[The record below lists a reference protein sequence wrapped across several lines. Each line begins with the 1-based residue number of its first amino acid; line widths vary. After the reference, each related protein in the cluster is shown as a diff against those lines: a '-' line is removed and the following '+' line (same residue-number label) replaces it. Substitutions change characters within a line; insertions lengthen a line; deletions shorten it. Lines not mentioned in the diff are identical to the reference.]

1 MAITFA
7 RRPGAIRSTSNPPTF
22 EEEWVC
28 EGIFDSGV
36 VKASAVNLTPLV
48 VAVEEGLLYRN
59 NIQVEEQG
67 YGLYYVGVT
76 YGEKKNEVGAYRFSG
91 STTGGTLHITHSRE
105 TVGKY
110 PDTARGHNQAID
122 LGKDNVPRGTD
133 VVVPALKL
141 SYNFRHPAG
150 EVNEEFARNLGRITG
165 SCNEDTWHG
174 FEPGEVLLLGGD
186 FSDGTDAEAEV
197 TYHVACEENLQDL
210 VIGAIEEIEKDGH
223 DFLWVW
229 WQDNVEEAG
238 GNQQPGV
245 KPRAVYVERLYR
257 RISFGAALG
266 F

>member
-36 VKASAVNLTPLV
+36 VKASAVNLTPPS
-48 VAVEEGLLYRN
+48 VAVEEGILHRT
-59 NIQVEEQG
+59 NIQVTEQG
-67 YGLYYVGVT
+67 FMHYFVTVT
-76 YGEKKNEVGAYRFSG
+76 YTEKKHEVGAYRFSG
-91 STTGGTLHITHSRE
+91 STTGGTLHLNYSRE
-105 TVGKY
+105 TVATY
-110 PDTARGHNQAID
+110 PEGVRTHNQAID
-122 LGKDNVPRGTD
+122 VGKDLQPRGTD
-133 VVVPALKL
+133 IVIPTLKL
-141 SYNFRHPAG
+141 SYNFKHPQG
-150 EVNEEFARNLGRITG
+150 EVNEEFARNLARITG
-165 SCNEDTWHG
+165 TCNEDTWHG

-186 FSDGTDAEAEV
+186 FSDGTDAEADV

-210 VIGAIEEIEKDGH
+210 VIAQIEGIAKDGH

-229 WQDNVEEAG
+229 WQDNVEDA
-238 GNQQPGV
+238 QPGV

>member
-133 VVVPALKL
+133 RGRPGAQALVQL
-141 SYNFRHPAG
+141 PPP
-150 EVNEEFARNLGRITG
+150 GRRSERGIR
-165 SCNEDTWHG
+165 
-174 FEPGEVLLLGGD
+174 P
-186 FSDGTDAEAEV
+186 
-197 TYHVACEENLQDL
+197 
-210 VIGAIEEIEKDGH
+210 
-223 DFLWVW
+223 
-229 WQDNVEEAG
+229 
-238 GNQQPGV
+238 QPGADHGELQ
-245 KPRAVYVERLYR
+245 RGHLARL
-257 RISFGAALG
+257 
-266 F
+266 